1 MPVTKEILIER
12 IRYLRDVQR
21 SLEGVAKEVVVIAVA
36 GPVIN
41 LVIRSPYVFL
51 AITLAVIATLAAV
64 LAALIRIQSEISS

>member
-1 MPVTKEILIER
+1 M
-12 IRYLRDVQR
+12 
-21 SLEGVAKEVVVIAVA
+21 EGVAKEVVVIVVA

-64 LAALIRIQSEISS
+64 LAALIRIQSGISS